1 MSTPAEPVPA
11 APPVDK
17 PHVDPVCGMRAATNP
32 EKSFTQHDTIWYF
45 CSMGCRDKF
54 ARDPAHYLAHPPAPR
69 ATMPAPVIVPAGVK
83 PEYVCP
89 MDPEVVQDHPG
100 ACPLCGMALEPR
112 VPVAGDTANP
122 ELVDMTRRLV
132 VAALLTVPLWIVAM
146 VPMIAGSMA
155 AGSMD
160 APWMPWLEAALATPV
175 VLYAGW
181 PFLQRA
187 WRSYRTGKLNMFSL
201 IGLGVVVSWA
211 FSVIALLFPDVLPAA
226 FREHGHLPLYFEA
239 AAGIVTLALVGQ
251 VLELRA
257 RAKTG
262 DAMRALLALAPAT
275 ARRIDAAGQDI
286 EVPLAEVV
294 AGDRLRV
301 RPGDKVPVDGV
312 IESGSSALDE
322 ALVTGESLAVEK
334 GVGQRVIA
342 GSLNGSGSFVMRAE
356 KVGADT
362 LLARIATL
370 VAEAGRSR
378 APIQKL
384 ADRVAGWFVPLVL
397 VAAVVA
403 AIAWLALGPAP
414 VWPHALVAAISV
426 LIVACPCA
434 LGLATPISVTV
445 AIGRG
450 ARDGIL
456 IKDADA
462 LERMAAIDTMV
473 VDKTGTLTEGRARV
487 SRIVMAPDIGDLT
500 EDALLRLVASLERG
514 SAHPLAGAITT
525 AASERLLTL
534 SDANDMASVAGFGVK
549 GRVDGRL
556 VLAGNA
562 AFLEREGVVYE
573 TLAGPA
579 DALRRDGD
587 SALLVAVDGRA
598 AAAIGVADPIK
609 PSARAALASLM
620 SDDIDVVMLTGDH
633 DTTAAA
639 IARQLGIARYAAGLD
654 PLGKQAWVQRLRDEG
669 RKVAMAGDGVNDA
682 PALATADVGIA
693 MGGGTDIA
701 MESARLVLLNGDLA
715 GLVRARRLARLAL
728 ANIRQNLGFAF
739 VYNAVGVPLAAGI
752 LYPVLGIV
760 FGPTVAAA
768 AMSLS
773 SFSVIVNA
781 LRLRNVKL

>member
-1 MSTPAEPVPA
+1 MSTIAAPVPPA
-11 APPVDK
+11 SPVDK

-32 EKSFTQHDTIWYF
+32 DKSFTHRDTTYYF
-45 CSMGCRDKF
+45 CGTGCRNKF
-54 ARDPAHYLAHPPAPR
+54 AGDPEHYLAHPPQPR
-69 ATMPAPVIVPAGVK
+69 AAMTAPVVVPAGAEV
-83 PEYVCP
+83 EYICP
-89 MDPEVVQDHPG
+89 MDPEVLQDHPG
-100 ACPLCGMALEPR
+100 PCPLCGMALEPR
-112 VPVAGDTANP
+112 VPLAGATTNP

-132 VAALLTVPLWIVAM
+132 VAAVLTVPLWIVAM
-146 VPMIAGSMA
+146 APMLSGS
-155 AGSMD
+155 SMD
-160 APWMPWLEAALATPV
+160 AAWMPWLEALLATPV

-211 FSVIALLFPDVLPAA
+211 FSVVALLFPDLLPAA

-262 DAMRALLALAPAT
+262 DAMRALLDLAPTT
-275 ARRIDAAGQDI
+275 ARRVDAAGQDV

-294 AGDRLRV
+294 VGDHLRV

-334 GVGQRVIA
+334 GVGASVVA

-403 AIAWLALGPAP
+403 AVAWLALGPAP

-462 LERMAAIDTMV
+462 LERLAAIDTMA
-473 VDKTGTLTEGRARV
+473 VDKTGTLTEGRARL
-487 SRIVMAPDIGDLT
+487 SRIVLAPEVHELT

-514 SAHPLAGAITT
+514 STHPLAAAITN
-525 AASERLLTL
+525 AANERSL
-534 SDANDMASVAGFGVK
+534 SLVEPADLKAVAGFGIK

-556 VLAGNA
+556 VVAGNA
-562 AFLEREGVVYE
+562 AFLEREGVAGDPL
-573 TLAGPA
+573 TALA
-579 DALRRDGD
+579 DDLRRDGD
-587 SALLVAVDGRA
+587 SALLVAIDGRA
-598 AAAIGVADPIK
+598 IAAIGVADPIK
-609 PSARAALASLM
+609 PSAVVALAALRG
-620 SDDIDVVMLTGDH
+620 DGVDVVMLTGDH
-633 DTTAAA
+633 ETTAAA
-639 IARQLGIARYAAGLD
+639 IARRLGIARHAAGLD
-654 PLGKQAWVQRLRDEG
+654 PIGKQAYVQRLRDEG
-669 RKVAMAGDGVNDA
+669 RKVAMVGDGVNDA
-682 PALATADVGIA
+682 PALAAADVGIA

-701 MESARLVLLNGDLA
+701 MESARVVLLNGDLA
-715 GLVRARRLARLAL
+715 GLVKARRLARKAL

-752 LYPVLGIV
+752 LYPIFGIV

-773 SFSVIVNA
+773 SFSVIANA